1 MALVAALAL
10 GLAAC
15 GGSGDDVDLSK
26 VPTATLPAELPE
38 PIIVGAP
45 VPGGGGRTYTIEAGD
60 TLSAVAEQFDVS
72 VEALMEANEIED
84 PTRLEVGQ
92 VLVIPGTAP
101 SGPFPTPAPPE
112 ATPTVRPSGLT
123 PGPEESTYVV
133 EPGDNASAIAE
144 RFGITLEELA
154 AVNGVTIDE
163 LRALEVGQVLII
175 SADAGA
181 PLPAPEETPVP
192 APTEAPVPEPTE
204 MPSPPPVETP
214 VPAPTEVPVPE
225 PTEGPSPPPVE
236 APTAPPP

>member
-15 GGSGDDVDLSK
+15 GGSGDRVDLSK

-45 VPGGGGRTYTIEAGD
+45 VPGGGGRTYTIQADD

-92 VLVIPGTAP
+92 VLVIPGAAP
-101 SGPFPTPAPPE
+101 SGPFPTPVSPE
-112 ATPTVRPSGLT
+112 ATPTLRPGGLT

-133 EPGDNASAIAE
+133 QSGDNASAIAE

-163 LRALEVGQVLII
+163 LRALEVGQVLVIPE
-175 SADAGA
+175 GA
-181 PLPAPEETPVP
+181 AEPPPEPAEE
-192 APTEAPVPEPTE
+192 PVPEPTE
-204 MPSPPPVETP
+204 EPVAE
-214 VPAPTEVPVPE
+214 PTEEPVAEPTEEPVPE
-225 PTEGPSPPPVE
+225 PTEEPPP
-236 APTAPPP
+236 P

>member
-1 MALVAALAL
+1 MYDAPAMLLLFVRATVRLRGGPALMALVAALAL

-101 SGPFPTPAPPE
+101 SGPFPTPVSPE
-112 ATPTVRPSGLT
+112 ATPTLHPGGLT
-123 PGPEESTYVV
+123 PGPGESTYVV
-133 EPGDNASAIAE
+133 QSGDNASAIAE

-163 LRALEVGQVLII
+163 LRALEVGQVLVIPE
-175 SADAGA
+175 GA
-181 PLPAPEETPVP
+181 AEPPPE
-192 APTEAPVPEPTE
+192 PTEEPVAEPTEEPVPEPTE
-204 MPSPPPVETP
+204 EPPPP
-214 VPAPTEVPVPE
+214 
-225 PTEGPSPPPVE
+225 
-236 APTAPPP
+236 

>member
-15 GGSGDDVDLSK
+15 GDSGDRVDLSK

-45 VPGGGGRTYTIEAGD
+45 VPGGGGRTYTIEPGD

-92 VLVIPGTAP
+92 VLVIPGTAS
-101 SGPFPTPAPPE
+101 SGPFPTPVSPE
-112 ATPTVRPSGLT
+112 ATPTLRPGGLT
-123 PGPEESTYVV
+123 PGPGESTYVV
-133 EPGDNASAIAE
+133 QSGDNASVIAE

-175 SADAGA
+175 SAGA
-181 PLPAPEETPVP
+181 ATPLPSPE
-192 APTEAPVPEPTE
+192 
-204 MPSPPPVETP
+204 ETP

-225 PTEGPSPPPVE
+225 PTETPVPEPTEPPPPPVE
-236 APTAPPP
+236 TPTAPPP

>member
-15 GGSGDDVDLSK
+15 GGSGDRVDLSK

-92 VLVIPGTAP
+92 VLVIPGAAP
-101 SGPFPTPAPPE
+101 SGPFPTPVSPE
-112 ATPTVRPSGLT
+112 ATPTLRPGGLT

-133 EPGDNASAIAE
+133 QSGDNASAIAE

-163 LRALEVGQVLII
+163 LRALEVGQVLVIPE
-175 SADAGA
+175 GA
-181 PLPAPEETPVP
+181 AEPPPEPAEE
-192 APTEAPVPEPTE
+192 PVPEPTE
-204 MPSPPPVETP
+204 EPVAE
-214 VPAPTEVPVPE
+214 PTEEPVAEPTEEPVPE
-225 PTEGPSPPPVE
+225 PTEEPPP
-236 APTAPPP
+236 P